1 MQFKHRRIALIF
13 NPTGGSARS
22 GKIAALVQA
31 LSERNLSCEQLTT
44 TAAPGS
50 ARDLALAAGSQGGI
64 DLVIA
69 CGGDGTV
76 CQVAEGLSLAQAG
89 QKEQGMLMPMAVFPS
104 GTGNLFARAF
114 YAVPDPQLFA
124 DMICRSEPQSID
136 MIEIKSAATSASDS
150 EPTSTTQRYI
160 VAGGFGRLSDAIAL
174 ADPKWKRWFGS
185 LAYAWG
191 MLKASFNP
199 QPVKYHITARQSP
212 TQGTPMQ
219 MDYTAAALFALNT
232 LPPQMMGLSRGC
244 NASDG
249 FMDLVLLKANTFG
262 RLSRLSYR
270 FMCGRADLSKD
281 YVRIRC
287 GWARIETSRP
297 VIPNIDGD
305 AGAETCCVELRT
317 IPGAARI
324 IVS

>member
-1 MQFKHRRIALIF
+1 MQFRHQNIALIF

-31 LSERNLSCEQLTT
+31 LTERNLSCEQLTT

-50 ARDLALAAGSQGGI
+50 ARDLAQEAASRGGI

-76 CQVAEGLSLAQAG
+76 CQVAEGLSLAQAE
-89 QKEQGMLMPMAVFPS
+89 QKEQGELLPMAVFPS

-124 DMICRSEPQSID
+124 DMICRSEPQPID
-136 MIEIKSAATSASDS
+136 MIEIKSAATSES
-150 EPTSTTQRYI
+150 ETPGFTTQRYI

-174 ADPKWKRWFGS
+174 ANPKWKRWFGS
-185 LAYAWG
+185 FAYAWG

-199 QPVKYHITARQSP
+199 QPVKYRITAKQSP
-212 TQGTPMQ
+212 SDGTPIE
-219 MDYTAAALFALNT
+219 MDCTAAALFALNT
-232 LPPQMMGLSRGC
+232 LPPQIMGLSRGC

-249 FMDLVLLKANTFG
+249 FMDLVLLKANSFG

-270 FMCGRADLSKD
+270 FMRGRVDLSRD

-297 VIPNIDGD
+297 VLPNIDGD
-305 AGAETCCVELRT
+305 AGAETSVFELRT